1 MYKAKYETPEGFS
14 NIIIN
19 SDGEYLTGLYFE
31 NSRDILKHQMN
42 CEEKDLP
49 IFKETKKWLD
59 IYFNG
64 ENPNFIP
71 KYKINNLTPFRKEV
85 IDIINTIP
93 FGETLTYNDISKIIA
108 KKRGIEKMSSQ
119 AVGGA
124 VGWNPICIIIPCH
137 RVVGT
142 NGSLTGYGGGLKN
155 KVALLTLEKND
166 MSKFF
171 IPKRGTALQKLII

>member
-1 MYKAKYETPEGFS
+1 MIYIYKYETPNRFS
-14 NIIIN
+14 DILMN
-19 SDGEYLTGLYFE
+19 SDGMYLTGLWFE
-31 NSRDILKHQMN
+31 NSKDLSKHEKN
-42 CEEKDLP
+42 CETKELP
-49 IFKETKKWLD
+49 IFKETIKWLD
-59 IYFNG
+59 IYFSGN
-64 ENPNFIP
+64 EPDFIP

-85 IDIINTIP
+85 IDIINTIR

-108 KKRGIEKMSSQ
+108 NRRKIKKMSSQ

-142 NGSLTGYGGGLKN
+142 NGSLTGYGGGIKN

-171 IPKRGTALQKLII
+171 VPKRGTAL